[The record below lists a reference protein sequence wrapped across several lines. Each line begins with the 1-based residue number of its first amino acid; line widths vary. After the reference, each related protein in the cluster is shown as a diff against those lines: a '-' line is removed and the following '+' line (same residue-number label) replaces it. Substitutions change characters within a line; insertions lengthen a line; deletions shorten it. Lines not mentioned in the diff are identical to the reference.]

1 MRNGNI
7 TKTGIFLLLVAGLP
21 LAVAADADEWV
32 AVGSQP
38 SAAETAPPNRPNSWI
53 DRRHDAV
60 SSRIDRV
67 AHHWDSWFGTPDPN
81 KPADAGL
88 RVILDTEWNKHDRFS
103 VKPRIRGR
111 LKLPVLGNQLSVV
124 FGDDTLDNQLSDSA
138 HLGAE
143 GRQQNDPDRT
153 YNSRRVRDDN
163 ASLALRWSDIDRYL
177 GMNTDFDLGL
187 RSGDDIFARVK
198 VGKGWQLDNNIHT
211 FAEQVY
217 RYGIDSK
224 HYART
229 NLEVRHAP
237 VGKPFIANHL
247 HFQYANDDKEE
258 EWSWGNSLYRQH
270 DLAPGKWVNYGLY
283 GGGYIENK
291 KASLN
296 GYGPFVGYRQ
306 PFLRDW
312 LFVQTEVN
320 YYNDRRAGRSH
331 HPGALLRFEA
341 LF

>member
-111 LKLPVLGNQLSVV
+111 LKLPVL
-124 FGDDTLDNQLSDSA
+124 
-138 HLGAE
+138 
-143 GRQQNDPDRT
+143 
-153 YNSRRVRDDN
+153 
-163 ASLALRWSDIDRYL
+163 
-177 GMNTDFDLGL
+177 
-187 RSGDDIFARVK
+187 
-198 VGKGWQLDNNIHT
+198 
-211 FAEQVY
+211 
-217 RYGIDSK
+217 
-224 HYART
+224 
-229 NLEVRHAP
+229 
-237 VGKPFIANHL
+237 
-247 HFQYANDDKEE
+247 
-258 EWSWGNSLYRQH
+258 
-270 DLAPGKWVNYGLY
+270 
-283 GGGYIENK
+283 EN
-291 KASLN
+291 
-296 GYGPFVGYRQ
+296 
-306 PFLRDW
+306 
-312 LFVQTEVN
+312 
-320 YYNDRRAGRSH
+320 
-331 HPGALLRFEA
+331 
-341 LF
+341 